1 MKSIKQLLKQLLK
14 QAAGPLVVSAF
25 HYFWYDSSDTWR
37 RNTFLG
43 YKILQCPLDLHLYQE
58 LIYRLRPGFVLQTG
72 VEGGGSILYFASLL
86 DLIGAPP
93 SAVVIG
99 IDIVLTE
106 DAKNLSHPRIR
117 LFQGSSTDPALV
129 NQIKQILPEGGGIV
143 ILDSD
148 HHKQHVMAELNT
160 YKDLVDIGSY
170 IVVEDTNINGHPVG
184 RSFGPGPFE
193 AVKDFLKQN
202 AAFISDDDL
211 WKRNKFSFHQ
221 GGWLKRVG

>member
-1 MKSIKQLLKQLLK
+1 MRSIKQLLKQ
-14 QAAGPLVVSAF
+14 GVEDLVVSAF
-25 HYFWYDSSDTWR
+25 HYVWYSSSDTWP

-43 YKILQCPLDLHLYQE
+43 YKILQCPLDLQLYQE
-58 LIYRLRPGFVLQTG
+58 LIHRLRPRFVLQTG
-72 VEGGGSILYFASLL
+72 VAGGGSLLYFASLL

-93 SAVVIG
+93 SAVVVG

-106 DAKNLSHPRIR
+106 DAMNLSHPRIR

-129 NQIKQILPEGGGIV
+129 NQIKQTLPEGGGIV

-148 HHKQHVMAELNT
+148 HRKEHVTAELNT
-160 YKDLVDIGSY
+160 YKDLVNIGSY
-170 IVVEDTNINGHPVG
+170 IVVEDTNINGHPVC

-193 AVKDFLKQN
+193 AVKDFLKEN
-202 AAFISDDDL
+202 ATFISDDDL

-221 GGWLKRVG
+221 GGWLKRVE